1 MTPARGPDG
10 RQPPELATA
19 DRQRLEQQLAELRD
33 QRQEFA
39 ESLGADDPG
48 GDSGDQA
55 DRLERG
61 DALVTLDT
69 RIAEITDQLRDPPEA
84 TPAGSTGRLA
94 DGTMVTVELPDG
106 SARTLL
112 VVAGPT
118 EEPTGAE
125 ERAQLTA
132 DSPLGLAL
140 AGREIGDSV
149 SYPTPRGQVRVTV
162 LDIRPP
168 APT

>member
-10 RQPPELATA
+10 QPPELGTA
-19 DRQRLEQQLAELRD
+19 DRQRLEEQLTELRD
-33 QRQEFA
+33 QRQALA
-39 ESLGADDPG
+39 ESLGSDDPG

-61 DALVTLDT
+61 DALVAIDT
-69 RIAEITDQLRDPPEA
+69 RIADILEQLRGPQEA
-84 TPAGSTGRLA
+84 STKGATGRLL
-94 DGTMVTVELPDG
+94 DGTLVTVGLADG

-112 VVAGPT
+112 VVSRLS
-118 EEPTGAE
+118 EEPTEAE

-140 AGREIGDSV
+140 AGREVGDSV
-149 SYPTPRGQVRVTV
+149 TYSTPRGPGQVTLLR
-162 LDIRPP
+162 IRPP
-168 APT
+168 G